1 MRQQDVKVS
10 RLASLRLGSGVAL
23 RSRTLTAS
31 LGGALPEV
39 APSGR
44 FIEQQWDNS
53 FQLPD
58 RVRESLLLFWLCA
71 KFAMRW
77 LTSMCESVVI
87 QARS

>member
-10 RLASLRLGSGVAL
+10 RLASQRLGSGVPL
-23 RSRTLTAS
+23 RAARTMTAS

-44 FIEQQWDNS
+44 FVEQQWDNS

-58 RVRESLLLFWLCA
+58 KVKEFMLLF
-71 KFAMRW
+71 
-77 LTSMCESVVI
+77 
-87 QARS
+87 